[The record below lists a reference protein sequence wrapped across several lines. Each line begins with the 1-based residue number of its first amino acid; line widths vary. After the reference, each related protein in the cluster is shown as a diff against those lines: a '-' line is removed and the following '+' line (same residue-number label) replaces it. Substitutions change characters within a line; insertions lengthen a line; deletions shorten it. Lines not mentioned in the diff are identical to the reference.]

1 MAERD
6 SGWVGGSVVD
16 AQDARLATG
25 TLVQAGA
32 GPLQVRQGIKPASG
46 TPGLV
51 KQTGTASVNVTI
63 EPFQAAIQATRATA
77 GGPYLATLDAQKT
90 IDMLTSH
97 PADAT
102 NARRDLIIARQ
113 SDTQWSDASTA
124 MAVQQVVGT
133 PSGSPVD
140 PTPATGDYI
149 TLARVTVPANAA
161 TITSGNITDLRPFA
175 VAAGG
180 ILPVASQTERDALT
194 KYTGMA
200 VWRLDLSQL
209 EAWNGTSW
217 TVVGP
222 PALPMLS
229 VYRNAALSIASGTP
243 PGGGTVIG
251 WDAEEYQDNVPSANA
266 MHNTASNNTRL
277 IAPVSGKYLV
287 LASYETSGSNTNGRY
302 VISLYKNAT
311 TMVKWSTGTTT
322 SASGNF
328 QVSVQ
333 TVLKLSASDYIEVY
347 GGAPSSSTA
356 LAPGANLTY
365 ASMSYLSS

>member
-32 GPLQVRQGIKPASG
+32 GPLQVRQGIKPATG

-51 KQTGTASVNVTI
+51 KQTGTASKNVTV

-90 IDMLTSH
+90 LDLLTAN

-124 MAVQQVVGT
+124 MLVQQVVGS

-140 PTPATGDYI
+140 PTPAAGDYI
-149 TLARVTVPANAA
+149 TLARVTVPANAT
-161 TITSGNITDLRPFA
+161 TIVSANITDLRPFA
-175 VAAGG
+175 VATGA
-180 ILPVASQTERDALT
+180 ILPVASQTERDALA
-194 KYTGMA
+194 KYIGMC
-200 VWRLDLSQL
+200 VYRLDTLQV

-217 TVVGP
+217 DIVGP
-222 PALPMLS
+222 RNDILAAWTSYTPSWTASTTNPTLGNGTLVGRYMLIGKTCHVSITLTIGSTTTVGAGTYLFGLPF
-229 VYRNAALSIASGTP
+229 AAASGGP
-243 PGGGTVIG
+243 NYLGV
-251 WDAEEYQDNVPSANA
+251 ARF
-266 MHNTASNNTRL
+266 TASSVW
-277 IAPVSGKYLV
+277 IGQ
-287 LASYETSGSNTNGRY
+287 ASFSAGSSVMNVTFPPNSSTTTG
-302 VISLYKNAT
+302 VNMSAT
-311 TMVKWSTGTTT
+311 TPAAP
-322 SASGNF
+322 ASGNTATI
-328 QVSVQ
+328 SATYQ
-333 TVLKLSASDYIEVY
+333 TA
-347 GGAPSSSTA
+347 
-356 LAPGANLTY
+356 
-365 ASMSYLSS
+365 